1 MPKLEDVLKAQGFTD
16 ADIAAAAPLMGDAK
30 FRGAVEA
37 YVGQKEQALADFRQE
52 NDRWADWAEK
62 VNKFEVDG
70 LKSQKLELVS
80 RTGSLEARLKAL
92 DPTFQPG
99 QPAERKVEP
108 AGGDFDPSKHGL
120 LTEKIFHERI
130 KEYASAEGDAIAMAN
145 DYVMEYKRLTGSD
158 MLDYNV
164 RTKDGRELRGMS
176 ALLYESR
183 SNGKNLPDYIEQKF
197 DFAGKRAQATEAAK
211 KASEDAIRKDERM
224 KVMGE
229 FGNPN
234 TRQMM
239 PSQHSLIPPP
249 SAGENKQPWE
259 RGTPND
265 RRNSRLAKNIE
276 SQARSMV
283 N

>member
-37 YVGQKEQALADFRQE
+37 YVGQKEQALADFWQE

-62 VNKFEVDG
+62 VNKPEVDG

-108 AGGDFDPSKHGL
+108 GGDFDPTKHGL
-120 LTEKIFHERI
+120 LTEKTFEE
-130 KEYASAEGDAIAMAN
+130 KVAQYAAAQGTAIAMAN
-145 DYVMEYKRLTGSD
+145 DLGSEYKRLTGSD
-158 MLDYNV
+158 MLDYQ
-164 RTKDGRELRGMS
+164 TQDTDGRSLRGMT
-176 ALLYESR
+176 ALLHEAR
-183 SNGKNLPDYIEQKF
+183 VNRIPLPDYIEKKF